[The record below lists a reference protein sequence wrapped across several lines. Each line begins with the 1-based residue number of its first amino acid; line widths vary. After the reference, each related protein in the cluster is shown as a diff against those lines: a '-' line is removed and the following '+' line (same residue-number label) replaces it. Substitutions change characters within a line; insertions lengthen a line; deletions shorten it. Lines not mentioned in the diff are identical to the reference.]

1 MKAGARAMA
10 AGFVRQS
17 PCFYGRRIQR
27 RSEYTR
33 ALRVSLM
40 LMYADAKS
48 SQINFENHGADFRR
62 STIMPADD
70 LEPLLKRAVK
80 TIANTNI

>member
-1 MKAGARAMA
+1 MA

-17 PCFYGRRIQR
+17 PGFYGRRIQR
-27 RSEYTR
+27 RSGYTR
-33 ALRVSLM
+33 ALRDSLM

-62 STIMPADD
+62 STMRPADN
-70 LEPLLKRAVK
+70 LEPLLKRAAK
-80 TIANTNI
+80 TVANTNI